1 MKASDIVDNH
11 RIITV
16 SESEELYTTNINEIL
31 QREIKKTRIRAITSY
46 ITDKDERF
54 LGCIVVAIH
63 RGNPKWTE
71 ISIGRNFQV
80 EGSDI
85 DDSSVDFLS
94 SKFGVLSLTGT
105 EQIFALDGQHRLL
118 GIRKSLENDPGLG
131 DLEIPL
137 IFVIHKHDNLE
148 RTRRLFTVLNK
159 YAEKPK
165 GAELI
170 ILDEDDAAAIVTRR
184 LVSDHT
190 ILSKQRALSTSKS
203 GNIPSSDNTS
213 LTTLVTINAINKIL
227 FRKDNMFYTMR
238 PSDNELNQFYE
249 KAAEFWDVFFQ
260 VFPEIVRYVNGGVD
274 VRIDNKSIERDSES
288 GGSLLLR
295 PVGQK
300 LIAYAYSRFDDNER
314 QTFIDKLRQVD
325 FSLSGNTWKYLYWNE
340 KMITGEDR
348 LKKNLL
354 MFLLGKFYN
363 QEEIHDEM
371 KRIYELNNE
380 EYHNH
385 IRPIIN

>member
-1 MKASDIVDNH
+1 MSQKSSFAKDS
-11 RIITV
+11 
-16 SESEELYTTNINEIL
+16 NINEIL
-31 QREIKKTRIRAITSY
+31 QREIKKSRIKALTRY
-46 ITDKDERF
+46 IVDKDERF

-118 GIRKSLENDPGLG
+118 GIRKSVEENPNLG
-131 DLEIPL
+131 TLEIPI

-170 ILDEDDAAAIVTRR
+170 ILDEDAAAAIISRR
-184 LVSDHT
+184 LVSNHE
-190 ILSKQRALSTSKS
+190 ILSNERALSTSKS
-203 GNIPSSDNTS
+203 GNIPSSDNNS
-213 LTTLVTINAINKIL
+213 LTTLVTINVINKIL
-227 FRKDNMFYTMR
+227 FRKAGAFYAMR
-238 PSDNELNQFYE
+238 PSDNELDQLYT
-249 KAAEFWDVFFQ
+249 KAKIFWDTLFQ
-260 VFPEIVRYVNGGVD
+260 VFPELVSYINGEED
-274 VRIDNKSIERDSES
+274 VTINNVFIERDSEN

-300 LIAYAYSRFDDNER
+300 LIAYAFSRFEEEER
-314 QTFIDKLRQVD
+314 QTFRDKIRQVN
-325 FSLSGNTWKYLYWNE
+325 FSLAGNTWKYLFWNE

-348 LKKNLL
+348 LKKNLP
-354 MFLLGKFYN
+354 MFLLGKYNN
-363 QEEIHDEM
+363 QEEINTEM
-371 KRIYELNNE
+371 SRVYALNNE
-380 EYHNH
+380 EYHSH
-385 IRPIIN
+385 LRPIG

>member
-1 MKASDIVDNH
+1 MIHSACTRGNLGLWDYYSTVMKASDIVENN

-31 QREIKKTRIRAITSY
+31 QREIKKSRIKALTRY
-46 ITDKDERF
+46 IVDKDERF

-118 GIRKSLENDPGLG
+118 GIRKSVEENPNLG
-131 DLEIPL
+131 TLEIPI

-170 ILDEDDAAAIVTRR
+170 ILDEDAAAAIISRR
-184 LVSDHT
+184 LVSNHE
-190 ILSKQRALSTSKS
+190 ILSNERALSTSKS
-203 GNIPSSDNTS
+203 GNIPSSDNNS

-227 FRKDNMFYTMR
+227 FRKAGAFYAMR
-238 PSDNELNQFYE
+238 PSDNELDQLYT
-249 KAAEFWDVFFQ
+249 KAKIFWDTLFQ
-260 VFPEIVRYVNGGVD
+260 VFPELVSY
-274 VRIDNKSIERDSES
+274 
-288 GGSLLLR
+288 
-295 PVGQK
+295 
-300 LIAYAYSRFDDNER
+300 
-314 QTFIDKLRQVD
+314 
-325 FSLSGNTWKYLYWNE
+325 
-340 KMITGEDR
+340 
-348 LKKNLL
+348 
-354 MFLLGKFYN
+354 
-363 QEEIHDEM
+363 
-371 KRIYELNNE
+371 
-380 EYHNH
+380 
-385 IRPIIN
+385 